1 MKHRIGFTASLGI
14 VLLGTGLCAAFS
26 ACGGG
31 SAPPPRANAAND
43 PNVPPW
49 VDRVPDVKG
58 KICAL
63 GSAEPTFFREDG
75 KVYAAENA
83 RTQLASTLSLRVES
97 VMIDIQS
104 TNSGENYVDQQ
115 YVTQAQSF
123 ATDAVVQGAQVIS
136 YWYDETGTRGRQR
149 ATYALACLDTNS
161 SVAELNNRLQQ
172 AYPQNEKT
180 NQKIRERAKAA
191 FDDLEKEEAK
201 HAKNK

>member
-1 MKHRIGFTASLGI
+1 MALVLGMGLIG
-14 VLLGTGLCAAFS
+14 
-26 ACGGG
+26 CGGNAA
-31 SAPPPRANAAND
+31 APPPRAAVAAD
-43 PNVPPW
+43 PNVPAW
-49 VDRVPDVKG
+49 VDKVPDVKG

-63 GSAEPTFFREDG
+63 GTAEPTFFREDG
-75 KVYAAENA
+75 KIYAAENA
-83 RTQLASTLSLRVES
+83 RTQLAATLSIKVES

-104 TNSGENYVDQQ
+104 TNSSENYVDQQ

-136 YWYDETGTRGRQR
+136 YWYDDTGTRGRKN

-191 FDDLEKEEAK
+191 FDDLEKEEQK
-201 HAKNK
+201 HAQTP

>member
-1 MKHRIGFTASLGI
+1 MNHRRIALVLGLSVIG
-14 VLLGTGLCAAFS
+14 
-26 ACGGG
+26 CGGRSS
-31 SAPPPRANAAND
+31 SAPPPKAHALND
-43 PNVPPW
+43 ANVPVW
-49 VDRVPDVKG
+49 VDRVPDMKG

-75 KVYAAENA
+75 KIYAAENA
-83 RTQLASTLSLRVES
+83 RAQLASTISLRVES

-104 TNSGENYVDQQ
+104 TNSGNNYVDHQ

-136 YWYDETGTRGRQR
+136 CWYDDAGSRGRKS

-180 NQKIRERAKAA
+180 NQQIRERAKAA
-191 FDDLEKEEAK
+191 FDELEKEEAK
-201 HAKNK
+201 HAKTP